1 MKHLRLFG
9 AIIALILFL
18 LALVGF
24 ELHTLGTLGR
34 VEPDNPIL
42 QQAVVQ
48 SSIFAIAKVVA
59 LLYIIY
65 VLILKA
71 MEVYAVKQQDDKLE
85 GLIDKLHKSFEKE
98 MQEEK
103 PKVQPVEDIDLDTF
117 KADAIFEKKLIKPLI
132 ENFEQFIDY
141 KSVILEYYRL
151 VGEREHSIAKD
162 IYDNLT
168 YPINTYPRYEEIGKL
183 LARKF
188 YEVPKEV
195 IFDILLDFC
204 GPSLQETIKG

>member
-65 VLILKA
+65 ILILKA

-103 PKVQPVEDIDLDTF
+103 PKVQTVEDIDLDTF
-117 KADAIFEKKLIKPLI
+117 KADAVFEKKLIKPLI
-132 ENFEQFIDY
+132 ENFLHFIDY
-141 KSVILEYYRL
+141 KSAILHYYKC
-151 VGEREHSIAKD
+151 VGEEKYNIAKD

-168 YPINTYPRYEEIGKL
+168 YPINTEPGYLEIGNL
-183 LARKF
+183 VARKF
-188 YEVPKEV
+188 PNASRVLV
-195 IFDILLDFC
+195 LDILSDFC
-204 GPSLQETIKG
+204 EASLQETIKG